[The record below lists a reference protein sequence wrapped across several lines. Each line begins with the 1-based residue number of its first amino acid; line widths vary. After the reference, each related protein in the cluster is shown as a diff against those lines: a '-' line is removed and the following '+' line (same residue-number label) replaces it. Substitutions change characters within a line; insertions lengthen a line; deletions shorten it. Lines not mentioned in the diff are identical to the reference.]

1 MTKPPSHTDHHGG
14 HPSKL
19 LTIPEVAEL
28 LRTTDGTLRYW
39 RSTGKGPLS
48 FRVGRHVRYWD
59 TQVVEWLAQQQDNDT
74 ANQG

>member
-1 MTKPPSHTDHHGG
+1 MSNPPSHTGG

-19 LTIPEVAEL
+19 LTIPEVAEM
-28 LRTTDGTLRYW
+28 LRTSDATLRYW

-59 TQVVEWLAQQQDNDT
+59 TEVAEWLAQQQDDDGPT
-74 ANQG
+74 QRW